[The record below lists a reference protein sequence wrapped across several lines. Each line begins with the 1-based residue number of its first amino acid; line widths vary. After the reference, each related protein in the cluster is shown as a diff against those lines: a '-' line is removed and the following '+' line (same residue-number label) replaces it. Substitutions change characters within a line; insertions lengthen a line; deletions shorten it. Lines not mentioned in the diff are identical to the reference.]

1 MEKESQCMLK
11 RKKHDFLEDF
21 DDFLIQEYKKVL
33 LLKEHSTPFNVMSC
47 SRTNR
52 RQEKSFN

>member
-11 RKKHDFLEDF
+11 RKHDFLEDF

-33 LLKEHSTPFNVMSC
+33 LLKEHQRNSMS
-47 SRTNR
+47 
-52 RQEKSFN
+52 